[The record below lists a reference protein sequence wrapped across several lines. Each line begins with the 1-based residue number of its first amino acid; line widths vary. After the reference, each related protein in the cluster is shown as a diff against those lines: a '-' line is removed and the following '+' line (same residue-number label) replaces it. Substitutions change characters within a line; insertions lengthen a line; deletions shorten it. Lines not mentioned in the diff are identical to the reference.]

1 MTSYFTV
8 RGIRY
13 SATSRLMDYEV
24 PEVRVEFYRTQ
35 PTTEL
40 VAVLSEHAS
49 HEQIVQWFVED
60 LEEAE
65 LARQLEIDQRV
76 ADGWWPKDGFGG

>member
-1 MTSYFTV
+1 
-8 RGIRY
+8 
-13 SATSRLMDYEV
+13 
-24 PEVRVEFYRTQ
+24 
-35 PTTEL
+35 
-40 VAVLSEHAS
+40 
-49 HEQIVQWFVED
+49 VQWFVED